1 MLIYVSHPFQNKES
15 NVKKIESIVR
25 RLAKE
30 NPDNTYISPVHTFGF
45 MYDDFSY
52 KRGLDMCL
60 DLLNM
65 CDEMQVYGDWEHS
78 QGCKAEIAYCLEK
91 EIPYEIKK

>member
-1 MLIYVSHPFQNKES
+1 
-15 NVKKIESIVR
+15 
-25 RLAKE
+25 
-30 NPDNTYISPVHTFGF
+30 